1 MGVGG
6 SGKDKH
12 GLESGQSCME
22 TTKLIRVK
30 SFFYMH
36 SIIEHYEKNILN
48 LESELFL
55 LKYKV
60 SSNSCP
66 LHISL
71 EKSDLCTGSN
81 ITFYVFI
88 TL

>member
-12 GLESGQSCME
+12 GLESVQSCME

-36 SIIEHYEKNILN
+36 SISEHYEKNIPN

-81 ITFYVFI
+81 ITSYIFI

>member
-1 MGVGG
+1 MDVGG
-6 SGKDKH
+6 SGKYKY

-30 SFFYMH
+30 SFFYMQ
-36 SIIEHYEKNILN
+36 SISEHYEKNILN

-55 LKYKV
+55 LKNKA

-71 EKSDLCTGSN
+71 EKSDSCTGSN

-88 TL
+88 TV